1 MLDGQQAIYDI
12 GMRDIGM
19 RDVTAVQAFMR
30 YKKKKKSAELRG
42 RRWS

>member
-1 MLDGQQAIYDI
+1 
-12 GMRDIGM
+12 M

-42 RRWS
+42 RRWSWYHECFSLQNESLTGT